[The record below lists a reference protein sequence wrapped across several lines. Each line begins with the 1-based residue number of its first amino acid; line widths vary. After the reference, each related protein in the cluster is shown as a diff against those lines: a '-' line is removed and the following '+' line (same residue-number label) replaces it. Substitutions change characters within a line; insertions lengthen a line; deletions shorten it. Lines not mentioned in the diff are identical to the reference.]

1 MIDLSEQIELIRK
14 YQSEVVEVLGRKYF
28 VSKLVFEGKPEPTV
42 ILELWQTTKQVQYRL
57 DWFVNNFKFVDI

>member
-1 MIDLSEQIELIRK
+1 MDLSEQIELIRK

-28 VSKLVFEGKPEPTV
+28 VSELVFEGNPEPTV
-42 ILELWQTTKQVQYRL
+42 ILELWQTTKKVQYRL